1 VPRRE
6 LIRKLRRLGFEGPFS
21 GKKHEYMRKGNIRI
35 IIPNP
40 HGQDIDPGLI
50 RRILKHAGIS
60 IEGLSFGTIGM
71 KK

>member
-1 VPRRE
+1 MPVPRRE
-6 LIRKLRRLGFEGPFS
+6 LIRKLRWLGFEGPFS

-60 IEGLSFGTIGM
+60 IEEWL
-71 KK
+71 KA

>member
-1 VPRRE
+1 MPRRE
-6 LIRKLRRLGFEGPFS
+6 LIRKLRRLGFEGPFI

-60 IEGLSFGTIGM
+60 IEEWL
-71 KK
+71 KA

>member
-50 RRILKHAGIS
+50 DASSNTQASALKSG
-60 IEGLSFGTIGM
+60 
-71 KK
+71 